1 MIAPATSSDRY
12 PVARSPF
19 DTPEFSGALGTNEL
33 LLCSS
38 FLNDVCLTFVAFGH
52 HPPLYFTR
60 RNGSLVTLQ
69 TTTATYLIGSLSTE
83 HGTHKS
89 CTNHRHTHTLI
100 THLDTLCTC
109 TATRS
114 VHTHIRTRRCNSL
127 CPFGCVNCPWM
138 TIR

>member
-19 DTPEFSGALGTNEL
+19 DTPEFSGALGTNER

-38 FLNDVCLTFVAFGH
+38 FLNDVCLTFVVFGH

-89 CTNHRHTHTLI
+89 CTNHRRTHTHHSSRYTL
-100 THLDTLCTC
+100 HMHRDTVRT
-109 TATRS
+109 
-114 VHTHIRTRRCNSL
+114 HTHIRTRRCNSL